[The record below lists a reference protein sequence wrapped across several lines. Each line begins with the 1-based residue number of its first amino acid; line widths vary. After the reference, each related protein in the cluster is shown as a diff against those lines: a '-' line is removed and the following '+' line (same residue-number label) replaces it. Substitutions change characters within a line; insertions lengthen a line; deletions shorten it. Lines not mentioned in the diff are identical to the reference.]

1 MGTIPIFQNND
12 KKKRKKRKVC
22 ISTSIIAQLNV
33 RANKSVE
40 LEGSAAAVRG
50 HLSHKPPHLQPAHL
64 YGQRSTQLGEMSTHR
79 AGDNTA
85 TGHGRIP
92 ASFPHP
98 GHRQNRTGWC
108 WAAWRLN
115 TAILQHLQVLGSIAT
130 ECTYTHSNLLSLYCS
145 SMQCIFH
152 HIQYLK
158 EIACSSRAL
167 DYQRSQMSYSTSF
180 GLSELIR

>member
-1 MGTIPIFQNND
+1 MT
-12 KKKRKKRKVC
+12 KKEEKKKVC
-22 ISTSIIAQLNV
+22 ISTIIIAQLNL
-33 RANKSVE
+33 RAKRSVE

-50 HLSHKPPHLQPAHL
+50 HQSHKPPHLQPAHL
-64 YGQRSTQLGEMSTHR
+64 YGQRSTQLWKMSTHR

-85 TGHGRIP
+85 TRHGRIP

-115 TAILQHLQVLGSIAT
+115 TAILQHLQVLGSVAT
-130 ECTYTHSNLLSLYCS
+130 ECTYTHSTLLSLYCS
-145 SMQCIFH
+145 SMQRIFH
-152 HIQYLK
+152 HLQYLK